1 MKWYFLY
8 SFKDKKDI
16 QNKEKNKNK
25 IEKVMRLTFFQ
36 SAGTYSIFFNCSH
49 FNTLAHIKNQQ
60 ETKNLLLQYER

>member
-25 IEKVMRLTFFQ
+25 IEKVMRLTFFNLQ
-36 SAGTYSIFFNCSH
+36 GL
-49 FNTLAHIKNQQ
+49 TLYFLIVLILIRWH
-60 ETKNLLLQYER
+60 T